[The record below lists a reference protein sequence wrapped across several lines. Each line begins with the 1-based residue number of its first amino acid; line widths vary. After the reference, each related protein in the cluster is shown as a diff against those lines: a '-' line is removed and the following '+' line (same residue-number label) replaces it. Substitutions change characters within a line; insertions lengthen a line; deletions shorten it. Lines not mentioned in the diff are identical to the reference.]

1 MEQML
6 HFSTVLAAYGVDADT
21 AGQALYL
28 KCCSAAHSCRPN
40 AILIASEDGG
50 VLRAILPIEAQE
62 AVCVLQMGQRLISG
76 PGDSELH
83 TSTDAGLLYSN
94 KGREIAAASTQHVS
108 MQLLQQYD
116 LGAASA
122 SSQCAAAGV

>member
-6 HFSTVLAAYGVDADT
+6 HFSTVLAVHGVDADT

-28 KCCSAAHSCRPN
+28 KCCRAAHSCCPN

-62 AVCVLQMGQRLISG
+62 AVCVLQRGQGLMGG
-76 PGDSELH
+76 PGDSQLH
-83 TSTDAGLLYSN
+83 TSAGAGLLYSH
-94 KGREIAAASTQHVS
+94 KGREIAATPTQRVS
-108 MQLLQQYD
+108 MQLLQRYG

-122 SSQCAAAGV
+122 SS